1 MNKIYLR
8 LYAGVLNTQ
17 NEREMFG
24 QLTQILIK
32 WYITIDHGI
41 ISTDQW
47 KDNRIMTCQW
57 SKDWKL
63 RVNQYHHFTKRCTV
77 TPYFNDKD
85 MGVAY
90 DEPKGKIFSKR
101 EKKKKKPGEIIQGN
115 RPAVP
120 LSIYLSA
127 SCHQCVYGGQLWSNY
142 PTFPKCHVVL
152 PTCCSPPFT

>member
-101 EKKKKKPGEIIQGN
+101 EKKKKKTRRNNSGQSSRG
-115 RPAVP
+115 ASVH
-120 LSIYLSA
+120 LSLRVLSP
-127 SCHQCVYGGQLWSNY
+127 VRLWWL
-142 PTFPKCHVVL
+142 VVE
-152 PTCCSPPFT
+152 